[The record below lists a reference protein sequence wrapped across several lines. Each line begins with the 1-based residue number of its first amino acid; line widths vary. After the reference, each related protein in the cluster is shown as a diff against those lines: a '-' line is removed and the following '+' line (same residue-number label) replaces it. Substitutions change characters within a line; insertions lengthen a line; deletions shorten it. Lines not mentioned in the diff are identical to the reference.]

1 MTKKID
7 KQKEFV
13 NKIIP
18 GDCVKIMKELVDVGI
33 KADLTVTSPP
43 YDNLRDYNGYVF
55 DFNNIAKG
63 LYDITKKGGVVV
75 WVIGDKI
82 KNGDRTLTSFRQAL
96 YFQEIGF
103 NVHDIMIYRKKNTP
117 FMRSNAYTNCF
128 EFMFVMTK
136 GTPRVFNPI
145 RVKTKRSGIEPLP
158 VNKKSDG
165 ITRKV
170 LGQLKEMKVKDN
182 IWEYAVGMGG
192 STMDKIA
199 FKHPAIFP
207 EKLAEDHILS
217 WSNENDLVLDPLC
230 GSGTTCKMAK
240 IHNRKYIGIDISK
253 EYVEIAQERLK
264 LVSRIKKID

>member
-1 MTKKID
+1 
-7 KQKEFV
+7 
-13 NKIIP
+13 
-18 GDCVKIMKELVDVGI
+18 
-33 KADLTVTSPP
+33 
-43 YDNLRDYNGYVF
+43 
-55 DFNNIAKG
+55 
-63 LYDITKKGGVVV
+63 
-75 WVIGDKI
+75 
-82 KNGDRTLTSFRQAL
+82 
-96 YFQEIGF
+96 
-103 NVHDIMIYRKKNTP
+103 
-117 FMRSNAYTNCF
+117 
-128 EFMFVMTK
+128 MTK

-217 WSNENDLVLDPLC
+217 WSNESDLVLDPLC

-264 LVSRIKKID
+264 LVSRIKKMD